1 MLNMVTKQKCRVVD
15 ANLLA
20 ADMHALFFRE
30 RQMVATPKM
39 LGSLMFLGNHL
50 EHYPQ
55 ALEYA
60 EMLHK
65 RAPESVVSLQFQ
77 LYLTALLELPEKRAL
92 VVEEMVERRDAGQ
105 LSRQEI
111 FNLELFLQE

>member
-1 MLNMVTKQKCRVVD
+1 MLLLLV
-15 ANLLA
+15 LLA
-20 ADMHALFFRE
+20 RHT
-30 RQMVATPKM
+30 VM
-39 LGSLMFLGNHL
+39 LGSQAVIWSDGALIHL

-105 LSRQEI
+105 LRRQEI